1 MFARLDQTTTSSD
14 DTRKFEIT
22 DDITSPERNRWDD
35 IQLAL
40 ALVLIAIALCALWTA
55 PVRAE
60 GRGTRV
66 KQGEATRVFVMAGFT
81 PECAFIGYPAIQV
94 ETAPAKGTVET
105 TDGAETTIQY
115 SLSGK
120 CIGTPIKGTAITY
133 KPAPGQTGE
142 DTFTIS
148 GRLGTGEPATRTFSV
163 IIDENG
169 NPQSRRR
176 ARRSTTT
183 ARQILSSGPD
193 HGSKPHGRPDSHN
206 TYYGNNVWVL

>member
-1 MFARLDQTTTSSD
+1 MLSTLGQTATSSD
-14 DTRKFEIT
+14 DANESDDTR
-22 DDITSPERNRWDD
+22 PERSRWDD
-35 IQLAL
+35 AQVVAAAI
-40 ALVLIAIALCALWTA
+40 LIAIALFALWTA
-55 PVRAE
+55 PAHAG

-81 PECAFIGYPAIQV
+81 PECAFMGYPAIQV
-94 ETAPAKGTVET
+94 ETAPAKGTVEVA
-105 TDGAETTIQY
+105 DGADTTIQY

-169 NPQSRRR
+169 NPQ
-176 ARRSTTT
+176 
-183 ARQILSSGPD
+183 
-193 HGSKPHGRPDSHN
+193 
-206 TYYGNNVWVL
+206 